1 MNAVMLAPE
10 HCWVCPNCTFTDVTH
25 ETEVHTRFHACRGM
39 YGLTAPMVPAG
50 TKCKIEAVER
60 EDFIGDEVVQRDGR
74 GRPVMALITT
84 RDDGQDAT
92 VYAPLA
98 RLLARS

>member
-1 MNAVMLAPE
+1 
-10 HCWVCPNCTFTDVTH
+10 
-25 ETEVHTRFHACRGM
+25 M

-60 EDFIGDEVVQRDGR
+60 EDFVGDEVVQRDGR